1 MKKIIK
7 DILQEKGA
15 EVHTIEQEETVYA
28 ALTKLAEK
36 NIGALVVVDKQGSVV
51 GIMSEREYARRVILK
66 GLSSLNTPVKAIL
79 REKVYYVHPNNSV
92 EDCMALITEA
102 RCRHL
107 PVMENGELLGLVSIG
122 DLVKATIEEKEFLI
136 NQLTDYIKS
145 G

>member
-1 MKKIIK
+1 MKTVK
-7 DILQEKGA
+7 DILREKGS
-15 EVHTIEQEETVYA
+15 EVHTINQAETVYA

-36 NIGALVVVDKQGSVV
+36 NIGALVVVDQQGTAV
-51 GIMSEREYARRVILK
+51 GLMSERDYARKVILK
-66 GLSSLNTPVKAIL
+66 GLSSLDTTVKAIL
-79 REKVYYVHPNNSV
+79 QKKIFYVHQNNSV
-92 EDCMALITEA
+92 EDCMALITET

-107 PVMENGELLGLVSIG
+107 LVMENGELLGLVSIG